1 MRAFTDLSLKFAPH
15 EKIKRITILLAGRQN
30 ILRPVVFQV
39 GPQPVWVKLAVWA
52 REAFSI
58 AAEVSHSAD
67 IFCS

>member
-1 MRAFTDLSLKFAPH
+1 MKKSIGLQFCELGG
-15 EKIKRITILLAGRQN
+15 KISFDQW
-30 ILRPVVFQV
+30 FFSV
-39 GPQPVWVKLAVWA
+39 GLQPVWEILAVSA